1 MCIHYI
7 SSLAAEE
14 LPSPTHTSPANP
26 SKLALSHYDKNMTA
40 PSSPTF
46 SSRPSWSVVSFAYGC
61 GRWRHGNPKKGRAL
75 TNPPPPFCA
84 VKLSRPP
91 FLFFRWKSSDLIY
104 LYYEYATIQTA
115 VIE

>member
-1 MCIHYI
+1 MCIHHI

-14 LPSPTHTSPANP
+14 LPPTSPANP

-75 TNPPPPFCA
+75 TNPPLFA
-84 VKLSRPP
+84 LSSSPAPP